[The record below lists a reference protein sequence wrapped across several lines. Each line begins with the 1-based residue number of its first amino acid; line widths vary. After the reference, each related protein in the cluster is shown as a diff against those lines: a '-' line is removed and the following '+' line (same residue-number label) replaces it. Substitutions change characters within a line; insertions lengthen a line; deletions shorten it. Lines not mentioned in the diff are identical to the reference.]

1 MKFLYVYIM
10 KPSIINLVLTV
21 FLLWLTIQIKSVYEI
36 YLAYFFILT
45 VGIIH
50 GANDISL
57 INLITKESAK
67 SKKVFLLFYL
77 GLITL
82 TSLVFFKVPFIA
94 LVIFIGFSC
103 YHFGEQHFYTKLKEH
118 NLKGSLLYISYGLL
132 IFGLLFYLNSD
143 DTTSII
149 SELTGFVISSNY
161 FLLFFLLGLIATLF
175 FIYLNFKVLN
185 DIDYFQEV
193 FLLLLFALLFK
204 LASLL
209 WAFAIYFIIWHSLPS
224 LKDQTLALYGNFN
237 KQNFFKYVKS
247 SSVNWIISII
257 GLCIVYYVSAFFQI
271 RFITLFFAFLAS
283 ITIPHVIVMYYLNK
297 K

>member
-1 MKFLYVYIM
+1 MNL
-10 KPSIINLVLTV
+10 SIINLVLTV
-21 FLLWLTIQIKSVYEI
+21 FLLWLTIQINSVYEV

-57 INLITKESAK
+57 ISLLTKNKRGSRLK
-67 SKKVFLLFYL
+67 FLLFYL
-77 GLITL
+77 GLIVF
-82 TSLVFFKVPFIA
+82 TSLVFLKFPLIA
-94 LVIFIGFSC
+94 LFVFIGFSC
-103 YHFGEQHFYTKLKEH
+103 YHFGEQHFYTKLKAH
-118 NLKGSLLYISYGLL
+118 NFKGSLLYISYGVL
-132 IFGLLFYLNSD
+132 IFGLLFYLNSSA
-143 DTTSII
+143 TTSII
-149 SELTGFVISSNY
+149 LELTGVVIASNY
-161 FLLFFLLGLIATLF
+161 FLFFFLLGLVATLF
-175 FIYLNFKVLN
+175 FVYLNFKVLN
-185 DIDYFQEV
+185 DLDYFQEV

-204 LASLL
+204 MASLL

-247 SSVNWIISII
+247 SAVNWVISII
-257 GLCIVYYVSAFFQI
+257 GLCIVYYISAFFQI

-283 ITIPHVIVMYYLNK
+283 ITIPHVIVMFYLNK